1 MIIPF
6 NHKNISIIG
15 YFLGIFYSVIFNA
28 SKNNYDYVISF
39 AYSIPFIL
47 LSVLIGVAISKIRK
61 NKLSGVY
68 FLIACLLLVSFAP

>member
-6 NHKNISIIG
+6 NQKNISKIG
-15 YFLGIFYSVIFNA
+15 YFLGVFYSVIFNA
-28 SKNNYDYVISF
+28 SKNNNDYLSSF

-47 LSVLIGVAISKIRK
+47 LSVLIGVSISKFRK

-68 FLIACLLLVSFAP
+68 FFISCLVLISSAP